1 MKVRERKLSLPF
13 IVQEREGKIKMKII
27 LFVAILAI
35 AIAWYSGDNKK

>member
-1 MKVRERKLSLPF
+1 
-13 IVQEREGKIKMKII
+13 MKII